1 MPLAAI
7 IALAIKYE
15 PDAAAVAKQVIAWIK
30 ASNSPVTPAQTAADL
45 ATLQS
50 FIESSAQYLAA
61 AQAAATPAQPAPATP
76 PAA

>member
-50 FIESSAQYLAA
+50 FIESSSQYLAEA
-61 AQAAATPAQPAPATP
+61 EKAATAQEPAQASP